1 LRGKIQLSCNKNTSV
16 RVANYRF
23 KAVYCSVNVRQFS
36 ITPYWQVV
44 AVYVLPVNL
53 PAPMNTKPVIFLAF
67 ANDPSNYLE
76 ALKQERIIIP
86 QMLQP
91 AIDERLCEVLV
102 EPDATTDD
110 IFRIFNQYKDRIAV
124 FHYAGHSGAEGLQLE
139 TDGIVSQLANAGGL
153 AQLFGLQQNLNL
165 VFLNGCSNNQQV
177 NLLQQQGIPNIIAT
191 NNFIKD
197 QAAVNFAKAFY
208 QTLGAKNSLNNAY
221 TTAEA
226 YVKTISG
233 QGEHR
238 ALFWKNKDTATA
250 DFPWEKYFNQ
260 PDWSLIS
267 GATIYG
273 DKPQIPVFIANHP
286 ADEPCLTELK
296 KQLALLKRGGMISI
310 FDSSQ
315 IPPGN
320 EKEKELKRQLL
331 NARIILLVISPDFIY
346 ADETAEIEAIATQ
359 RHKAGTAIVIPI
371 LYKEVADLRGENI
384 TIPDYYPEFARLRG
398 LPDEHKKWFIGQWPD
413 KDAAYAYIAKR
424 IRERI
429 EQLRNS

>member
-1 LRGKIQLSCNKNTSV
+1 
-16 RVANYRF
+16 
-23 KAVYCSVNVRQFS
+23 
-36 ITPYWQVV
+36 
-44 AVYVLPVNL
+44 
-53 PAPMNTKPVIFLAF
+53 MNTKPVIFLAF

-102 EPDATTDD
+102 EPDATADD
-110 IFRIFNQYKDRIAV
+110 IFRIFNQYKDRIAL

-177 NLLQQQGIPNIIAT
+177 TLLQQQGIQNIIAT

-208 QTLGAKNSLNNAY
+208 QAIGAKNTLNNAY
-221 TTAEA
+221 ANAEA

-233 QGEHR
+233 QGESR
-238 ALFWKNKDTATA
+238 ALFWKSKDTAAA

-267 GATIYG
+267 GTTIFG
-273 DKPQIPVFIANHP
+273 EKPQIPLFIANHP

-296 KQLALLKRGGMISI
+296 KQLTLLKRGGMISV
-310 FDSSQ
+310 FDSTQ
-315 IPPGN
+315 IPPGD
-320 EKEKELKRQLL
+320 EYGKELKRQLL
-331 NARIILLVISPDFIY
+331 NARIILLIISPDFLY
-346 ADETAEIEAIATQ
+346 SDDTQEIEAIATE
-359 RHKAGTAIVIPI
+359 RHKAGTAIVIPV
-371 LYKEVADLRGENI
+371 LYKEVADLRGEN
-384 TIPDYYPEFARLRG
+384 TDIPDYYPEFARLRG
-398 LPDEHKKWFIGQWPD
+398 LPDEYRKWFISQWPD